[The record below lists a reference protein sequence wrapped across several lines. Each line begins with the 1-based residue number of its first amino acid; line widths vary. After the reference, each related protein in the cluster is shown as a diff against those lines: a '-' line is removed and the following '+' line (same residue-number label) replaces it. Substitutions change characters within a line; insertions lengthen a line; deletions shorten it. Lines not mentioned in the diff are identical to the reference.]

1 MKKTILTLV
10 GANLVISLCLI
21 GSAQAA
27 TISSNTALVT
37 TAKNTATSAKT
48 ITTTTKTITSATKKK
63 IVTASKPI
71 KVTWTNAALR
81 LVNRIPRGVRPAYKK
96 KVENYARR
104 NNIKTITPK
113 VVNDMRE

>member
-1 MKKTILTLV
+1 MKKTILTLT
-10 GANLVISLCLI
+10 GANLIISLCLA
-21 GSAQAA
+21 GATQAA
-27 TISSNTALVT
+27 ATSSETAL
-37 TAKNTATSAKT
+37 A
-48 ITTTTKTITSATKKK
+48 TTTKTTATSTKTIATTTKNIATTTKAK
-63 IVTASKPI
+63 IVPAPKPI
-71 KVTWTNAALR
+71 KVTWTSAALR